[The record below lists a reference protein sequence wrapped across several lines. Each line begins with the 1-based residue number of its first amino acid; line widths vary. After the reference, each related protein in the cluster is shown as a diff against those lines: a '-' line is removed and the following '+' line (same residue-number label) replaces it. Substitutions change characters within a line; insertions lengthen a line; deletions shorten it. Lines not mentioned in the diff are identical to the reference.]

1 MTREDCLLLGT
12 IGKTRGVRGELVLRV
27 KNPTFEPDENW
38 ESLFL
43 QIDGILV
50 PFFISAL
57 HAINPDEWIVSFDD
71 YESKEK
77 AVHFV
82 GSDVWIHKD
91 LLQADEDVFGLD
103 ELEGFCLT
111 NVRTGRVGQ
120 ITGFIDISGNP
131 LFEVSMEG
139 EKLMVPAQDE
149 LVEDLD
155 REHRKLLMNLPEGMM

>member
-12 IGKTRGVRGELVLRV
+12 IRKTHGIRGELVLRV
-27 KNPTFEPDENW
+27 KNPAFEPDENW

-50 PFFISAL
+50 PFFISVL
-57 HAINPDEWIVSFDD
+57 HPINPDEWIVSFDD

-77 AVHFV
+77 AIHFA
-82 GSDVWIHKD
+82 GCAVWILRD
-91 LLQADEDVFGLD
+91 LFMSENETFLPD
-103 ELEGFCLT
+103 ELEGYSLT

-120 ITGFIDISGNP
+120 ITGFIDIPDNP

-149 LVEDLD
+149 WVEELD
-155 REHRKLLMNLPEGMM
+155 REHRRLLMNLPDGMM